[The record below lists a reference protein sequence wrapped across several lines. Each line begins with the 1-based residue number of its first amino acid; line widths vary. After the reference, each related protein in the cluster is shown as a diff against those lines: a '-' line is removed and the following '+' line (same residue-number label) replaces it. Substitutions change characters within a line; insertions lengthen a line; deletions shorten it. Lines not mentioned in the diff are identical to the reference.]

1 MMHKTIRHAM
11 NLSMTL
17 TLLHGP
23 STDHAVTVY
32 IPLASSPHSALL
44 VHHPPFVSFPVREQS
59 VDQYVALTHHSGWRC
74 RCYSGSPSQPIA

>member
-1 MMHKTIRHAM
+1 M

-32 IPLASSPHSALL
+32 IPLASLPHSALL
-44 VHHPPFVSFPVREQS
+44 IHHPPLRLIPFER
-59 VDQYVALTHHSGWRC
+59 AIG
-74 RCYSGSPSQPIA
+74 

>member
-1 MMHKTIRHAM
+1 MMHETIRHAM

-32 IPLASSPHSALL
+32 IPLASSPHSASL
-44 VHHPPFVSFPVREQS
+44 VHHPPLRLIPFER
-59 VDQYVALTHHSGWRC
+59 AIG
-74 RCYSGSPSQPIA
+74 